1 MMSAPDWL
9 RLAWAQTWQLTLLI
23 VLVATAVRATSRHRP
38 HLAHALWLVVLVKC
52 VTPPLWSSPSGVFCW
67 LETGVAA
74 AQQAESEL
82 RPAEAL
88 FQGVAGNA
96 GEWEGTQPNLTVQL
110 VEGDERTGRIG
121 AARVARTAV
130 TEAAGWGRE
139 AWLLLVWLAGTG
151 LALAVAGV
159 RWWRCWV
166 PLRRQRVVHG
176 VAYDAALAG
185 LARRLRLRRPVR
197 LLVTASRFGPAV
209 LGLWRPVIVLPE
221 SIVHGKSPADL
232 EPILAHELIHVRRGD
247 LWVGLLQTLA
257 VGLWWFHPLVWLV
270 NRWIS
275 REAERCCDE
284 AVLATLGCA
293 PARYARCLLEV
304 LERKQTLRPVPAFP
318 GVRPVEVTSRR
329 LERIMQLGQGCR
341 QRAPWWC
348 WIVTFAVAAAALPGA
363 AWVAAEDEPAD
374 LPPPRLPQAAV
385 PQPLPHARTRTEPAV
400 RPPLG
405 PLVTRQYDLADV
417 LAKTRAE
424 LGGRKNDA
432 RSVIADQLA
441 AAGGAEW
448 ARLGIDVDAVPGEDG
463 GVQIQDNPLDRQQ
476 PELKWRGTAALV
488 RHDEQGQQR
497 IAERIAQIR
506 RYGFAQLQIDVQF
519 ITARSEVVD
528 QAVGMWR
535 LSPAEISAEEELA
548 ATAANP
554 DPFDPWADSLERRPG
569 NRTASSIKQRGPFQ
583 FQVVDPGQFRRI
595 EAALK
600 GDRATKILCEPT
612 VITCNGRTA
621 MFHSGGERPF
631 VVGLRGD
638 EPQVELVKEGTAL
651 RLTPELLPVPPAGP
665 EAGKVAAVDHVAEIP
680 QARLALQFVHSK
692 VLDVATR
699 TIQISGRPEPV
710 TLQVP
715 RIQSCSFN
723 STVIAPLDQTLL
735 IGGLQTRDGKSE
747 TQTLL
752 LALTVRRVAAEL
764 LRPVSGVGVNS
775 DAGLSG
781 EMAVA
786 DELVA
791 PTGGAAPQSDPP
803 AAQETCVFPRVY
815 NVPDLVVPLPG
826 PVVVRWHEDDRER
839 REPQPPGATV
849 APKPDFD
856 TLINLIRSSIAPQS
870 WASVGGPGLIEGWPT
885 NLCLIVSQTAEIHGQ
900 IAELLQDLRRLQDV
914 QVTLETRV
922 VGLADADLQEIGV
935 ADARELAGPGHRLLS
950 DAEMRKL
957 MRSVQDRE
965 QNGICFA
972 PKVTVFNGQAV
983 TFQLGTPASP
993 YTLELRTQAAEDR
1006 QSVQL
1011 RYAASGGDTAEIPH
1025 DQPPLTIAVGET
1037 VLINT
1042 QGKLRPES
1050 FGWDNEVGVPMFG
1063 GKLPYVNR
1071 LFKNAPQ
1078 RKISQVA
1085 VLVTPRTITSAASEE

>member
-1 MMSAPDWL
+1 MMSAPEWL

-23 VLVATAVRATSRHRP
+23 VVIAAVVRVSSRHRP
-38 HLAHALWLVVLVKC
+38 HLAHALWLVVLIKG

-67 LETGVAA
+67 LETGVVATR
-74 AQQAESEL
+74 QAESEL

-88 FQGVAGNA
+88 FQVVAGDA
-96 GEWEGTQPNLTVQL
+96 GGLKEALPNLTVQL
-110 VEGDERTGRIG
+110 VDGDERAGRTG
-121 AARVARTAV
+121 ATRVACSA
-130 TEAAGWGRE
+130 ESGPAGWGRE
-139 AWLLLVWLAGTG
+139 AWLLLVWLTGTG

-166 PLRRQRVVHG
+166 PLRRQRVLHDA
-176 VAYDAALAG
+176 AYDAALAG
-185 LARRLRLRRPVR
+185 LASRLRLRRPVR

-221 SIVHGKSPADL
+221 SIVQGKSPADL

-284 AVLATLGCA
+284 AVLATLRCA

-304 LERKQTLRPVPAFP
+304 LERKQMLRPVPAFP
-318 GVRPVEVTSRR
+318 GVRPVEVTSQR

-341 QRAPWWC
+341 QHAPWWC

-374 LPPPRLPQAAV
+374 LPRPWQPQAVV
-385 PQPLPHARTRTEPAV
+385 PQPLPPARTRSEPAV

-417 LAKTRAE
+417 LAKTREE
-424 LGGRKNDA
+424 LGGRQNDA
-432 RSVIADQLA
+432 RSVIADELA

-463 GVQIQDNPLDRQQ
+463 GVQPQDNPLDRQQ
-476 PELKWRGTAALV
+476 PELKWRGTAAIV

-506 RYGFAQLQIDVQF
+506 RYGFAQLQIDLQF
-519 ITARSEVVD
+519 ITARSDVVD
-528 QAVGMWR
+528 QAVASWR
-535 LSPAEISAEEELA
+535 LSPGEIPADEELGA
-548 ATAANP
+548 ATAGP
-554 DPFDPWADSLERRPG
+554 DPSDLWAASREQRPD
-569 NRTASSIKQRGPFQ
+569 NRLTSSIEQRCPFQ
-583 FQVVDPGQFRRI
+583 FQVVDRETFRRI

-600 GDRATKILCEPT
+600 ADRNTSILCQPT
-612 VITCNGRTA
+612 VVTCNGRTA
-621 MFHSGGERPF
+621 MVHSGGERPF
-631 VVGLRGD
+631 VVGLRGE
-638 EPQVELVKEGTAL
+638 EPQIQLVQEGVSL
-651 RLTPELLPVPPAGP
+651 RVTPELLPATPAEP
-665 EAGKVAAVDHVAEIP
+665 QEREVASLAHVRQVP
-680 QARLALQFVHSK
+680 QARLNLEFVHAQ

-699 TIQISGRPEPV
+699 TVQVTGRADPV

-715 RIQSCSFN
+715 RVQRSAVE
-723 STVIAPLDQTLL
+723 STVLAPLDQTLL
-735 IGGLQTRDGKSE
+735 IGGLQTHDGKAG

-752 LALTVRRVAAEL
+752 LALTVRRVAPEL

-781 EMAVA
+781 EIAVA
-786 DELVA
+786 DERVA
-791 PTGGAAPQSDPP
+791 PTGGAAPQPDAP
-803 AAQETCVFPRVY
+803 AAEETCIFPCVY
-815 NVPDLVVPLPG
+815 HVADLVVPLPG
-826 PVVVRWHEDDRER
+826 PAVIRWGEDDRER
-839 REPQPPGATV
+839 REPPPGATD

-856 TLINLIRSSIAPQS
+856 ALIKLIRSSIAPQS
-870 WASVGGPGLIEGWPT
+870 WDSVGGPGSIEGWPT
-885 NLCLIVSQTAEIHGQ
+885 NLSLIVSQTTEVHGQ
-900 IAELLQDLRRLQDV
+900 IAELLQDLRRLHEV

-922 VGLADADLQEIGV
+922 VGLADADLREIGV
-935 ADARELAGPGHRLLS
+935 ADAGELAGPGHRLLS
-950 DAEMRKL
+950 DAEMGKL
-957 MRSVQDRE
+957 IRSVQDRE
-965 QNGICFA
+965 QNGIFFA
-972 PKVTVFNGQAV
+972 PKVTVFNGQSV

-1011 RYAASGGDTAEIPH
+1011 RYAASGAETAEIPD

-1037 VLINT
+1037 VLIDT
-1042 QGKLRPES
+1042 HGQVRPES
-1050 FGWDNEVGVPMFG
+1050 FGGGNEEGVPMFG
-1063 GKLPYVNR
+1063 GRLPYLNK
-1071 LFKNAPQ
+1071 LFKNAPE
-1078 RKISQVA
+1078 RKVRQLA
-1085 VLVTPRTITSAASEE
+1085 VLVTPRTIAVARGEQ

>member
-1 MMSAPDWL
+1 MTSTPEWL

-23 VLVATAVRATSRHRP
+23 VLVATAVRATSRQRP

-67 LETGVAA
+67 LETGAVAA
-74 AQQAESEL
+74 RQAESET
-82 RPAEAL
+82 RSAEAL
-88 FQGVAGNA
+88 VQCVTANA
-96 GEWEGTQPNLTVQL
+96 GGWKEARPKLTVQR
-110 VEGDERTGRIG
+110 VAGDERADRTG
-121 AARVARTAV
+121 ATRVARSA
-130 TEAAGWGRE
+130 EPGLAGWGLE
-139 AWLLLVWLAGTG
+139 AWLLLAWLAGTG
-151 LALAVAGV
+151 LAWAVTGV

-166 PLRRQRVVHG
+166 QLQRQRVLPDA
-176 VAYDAALAG
+176 AYDAALAG
-185 LARRLRLRRPVR
+185 LAGRLRLRRPVR
-197 LLVTASRFGPAV
+197 LMVTASRFGPAV
-209 LGLWRPVIVLPE
+209 LGLWRPAIVLPE
-221 SIVHGKSPADL
+221 SIVQGKSPADL

-270 NRWIS
+270 NRSIS

-284 AVLATLGCA
+284 AVLATLRCA

-318 GVRPVEVTSRR
+318 GVRPVEVTSQR

-348 WIVTFAVAAAALPGA
+348 WIVAFAVAATALPGA

-374 LPPPRLPQAAV
+374 LPRPWQPRAVV
-385 PQPLPHARTRTEPAV
+385 PQSVPPARTRTEPAA

-405 PLVTRQYDLADV
+405 SLVTRQYDLADV
-417 LAKTRAE
+417 LGKTREE
-424 LGGRKNDA
+424 LGGRKDDA
-432 RSVIADQLA
+432 
-441 AAGGAEW
+441 
-448 ARLGIDVDAVPGEDG
+448 
-463 GVQIQDNPLDRQQ
+463 
-476 PELKWRGTAALV
+476 
-488 RHDEQGQQR
+488 
-497 IAERIAQIR
+497 
-506 RYGFAQLQIDVQF
+506 AQLQIEVQF
-519 ITARSEVVD
+519 ITARAEIVD
-528 QAVGMWR
+528 RAVGMWR
-535 LSPAEISAEEELA
+535 LSPAETPAEEELA
-548 ATAANP
+548 AAAANP
-554 DPFDPWADSLERRPG
+554 DPFDPWADSLDGRPG
-569 NRTASSIKQRGPFQ
+569 NRTASSLKQRGPFQ
-583 FQVVDPGQFRRI
+583 FQVVDQGQFRRV

-612 VITCNGRTA
+612 VVTYNGRTA

-638 EPQVELVKEGTAL
+638 EPQVELVKVGTAL

-665 EAGKVAAVDHVAEIP
+665 EARKVAAVDHVAEIP
-680 QARLALQFVHSK
+680 QAKLALQFVHSE

-699 TIQISGRPEPV
+699 TIQVSGRPEPV

-735 IGGLQTRDGKSE
+735 IGGLQTQDGKSE

-752 LALTVRRVAAEL
+752 LALTVRRVTPEL
-764 LRPVSGVGVNS
+764 LRPDIGVGVNS

-786 DELVA
+786 DEQVA
-791 PTGGAAPQSDPP
+791 PTGGAALQSDPP
-803 AAQETCVFPRVY
+803 AAQEACIFPRVY
-815 NVPDLVVPLPG
+815 HVADLVVPLPG
-826 PVVVRWHEDDRER
+826 PAVVRWHEDDRER
-839 REPQPPGATV
+839 REQQPPGATV

-870 WASVGGPGLIEGWPT
+870 WKSVGGPGSIEGFPT

-914 QVTLETRV
+914 QVTIETRV

-935 ADARELAGPGHRLLS
+935 ADARELAGSGHRLLS

-965 QNGICFA
+965 QNGIAFA
-972 PKVTVFNGQAV
+972 PKVTLFNGQPV
-983 TFQLGTPASP
+983 TLQLGTPASP
-993 YTLELRTQAAEDR
+993 YTLELRPQAAEDR

-1011 RYAASGGDTAEIPH
+1011 RYAASGAETAEIPN
-1025 DQPPLTIAVGET
+1025 DQPPLTIAAGET
-1037 VLINT
+1037 LLIDT
-1042 QGKLRPES
+1042 RGQLLPES
-1050 FGWDNEVGVPMFG
+1050 LGGGREAGVPMFG
-1063 GKLPYVNR
+1063 GKLPSVNK
-1071 LFKNAPQ
+1071 LFKNSPE
-1078 RKISQVA
+1078 RKIRQVA
-1085 VLVTPRTITSAASEE
+1085 VLVTPRTIVLAPSEE